1 MHTASQQKLKQKFTI
16 LVVPLLCCKVWRGT
30 VWIQYNSVNVKVML
44 IWVAQVSVSVN
55 LLSAEGNRIYVR
67 MIRYYKSLF
76 H

>member
-1 MHTASQQKLKQKFTI
+1 M
-16 LVVPLLCCKVWRGT
+16 
-30 VWIQYNSVNVKVML
+30 WIQYNSVNVKVML

-76 H
+76 QQRLIICFNQCKNEENDI